1 MLSFTTKAE
10 PTKTNLTGKRILFI
24 SSYSPSFNT
33 FFNQVDGMRSVFDE
47 THVVFDIEF
56 MDTKRF
62 YSEENMHN
70 FLISLEYKLENS
82 EKYDLIII
90 GDDNALDFVS
100 TNEYLFPDQPI
111 VFLGINDMEKAK
123 SLGADSRY
131 TGICETVSL
140 EGTIELAHILMPEA
154 KKVVALVDN
163 TVTGQAVKK
172 MFLEEDVF
180 DNELSLDTIDLSE
193 MTFEAYQ
200 KELHKIKPTDIVL
213 MIAASRDI
221 TGKTITF
228 EEGVDITIRNLKQP
242 VFGLY
247 DFVIDSGLVGGE
259 VVSFYDQGRMA
270 AEIAKNILSGQDITK
285 MEIIENPNI
294 KMLDYSLFERYHL
307 SSKNLP
313 EDLLYVNK
321 EESILH
327 KILPYI
333 LVALL
338 VIVIEG
344 LLILYLRNNIKNRK
358 KAEKELVRKKEELVN
373 SNEELLALN
382 EEMMASNDDLMDSNE
397 KLSNAIKKIEDQKN
411 EIKELIYIDSL
422 TKLKNRRAINE
433 LVHHWLEETKGD
445 VVYSIL
451 FLDVDNFKLIND
463 SFGHDF
469 GDKVIIRTGRRLVSL
484 ETESIKIGRF
494 GGDEFLII
502 YKDKDMNQFS
512 EFLNALE
519 QIFKNPFV
527 IDNRTIFLTVSIGAA
542 IYPIHGVGEE
552 ELIKKADM
560 ALYKAKERGK
570 NRAVIY
576 NQKMI
581 EEVEDKVLFQS
592 HLRGDFARGEFYLNY
607 QPVFDVKKNTFIG
620 AEALIRWKNA
630 EFGQVSPIR
639 LIQAAEEM
647 GLIIKIGKWV
657 LREACIFAKKINE
670 QTKEDFLVAINIS
683 SVQMMDPDFA
693 KDFSEIIMEVGVN
706 PKLICLE
713 MTETMLFE
721 FPDDNVHIID
731 KLKAMGVCIALDD
744 FGTGYSSLSYF
755 KNIPASTLKIDKEF
769 IDNLATNQF
778 DCYMVETIIRLA
790 HHKNLVVV
798 AEGVEDQEQLEIL
811 QDLKCD
817 LIQGYYYS
825 KPISELEVT
834 ELILK

>member
-1 MLSFTTKAE
+1 
-10 PTKTNLTGKRILFI
+10 
-24 SSYSPSFNT
+24 
-33 FFNQVDGMRSVFDE
+33 
-47 THVVFDIEF
+47 
-56 MDTKRF
+56 
-62 YSEENMHN
+62 
-70 FLISLEYKLENS
+70 
-82 EKYDLIII
+82 
-90 GDDNALDFVS
+90 
-100 TNEYLFPDQPI
+100 
-111 VFLGINDMEKAK
+111 
-123 SLGADSRY
+123 
-131 TGICETVSL
+131 
-140 EGTIELAHILMPEA
+140 
-154 KKVVALVDN
+154 
-163 TVTGQAVKK
+163 
-172 MFLEEDVF
+172 
-180 DNELSLDTIDLSE
+180 
-193 MTFEAYQ
+193 
-200 KELHKIKPTDIVL
+200 
-213 MIAASRDI
+213 
-221 TGKTITF
+221 
-228 EEGVDITIRNLKQP
+228 
-242 VFGLY
+242 
-247 DFVIDSGLVGGE
+247 
-259 VVSFYDQGRMA
+259 
-270 AEIAKNILSGQDITK
+270 
-285 MEIIENPNI
+285 
-294 KMLDYSLFERYHL
+294 
-307 SSKNLP
+307 
-313 EDLLYVNK
+313 
-321 EESILH
+321 
-327 KILPYI
+327 
-333 LVALL
+333 
-338 VIVIEG
+338 
-344 LLILYLRNNIKNRK
+344 
-358 KAEKELVRKKEELVN
+358 
-373 SNEELLALN
+373 
-382 EEMMASNDDLMDSNE
+382 MMASNDDLMDSNE
-397 KLSNAIKKIEDQKN
+397 KLSNAVKKIEDQKN

-433 LVHHWLEETKGD
+433 LVHRWLEETKGD
-445 VVYSIL
+445 VAYSIL

-469 GDKVIIRTGRRLVSL
+469 GDKVIIRTGMRLVSL

-607 QPVFDVKKNTFIG
+607 QPVFDVKKNTFMG
-620 AEALIRWKNA
+620 AEALIRWKNT

-670 QTKEDFLVAINIS
+670 QTKEDFIVAINIS

-693 KDFSEIIMEVGVN
+693 KDFSEIIKEVGVN

-721 FPDDNVHIID
+721 FPEDNVHMID
-731 KLKAMGVCIALDD
+731 RLKAMGVCIALDD

-769 IDNLATNQF
+769 IDNLATNLF

-798 AEGVEDQEQLEIL
+798 AEGVENQEQLKIL

-825 KPISELEVT
+825 KPISEFEVT